1 MIPVSLTIKGLYSYQ
16 ARQTIEFDRLLE
28 GQLFGIFGSVGSG
41 KSSILEAIT
50 FALYGQSERL
60 DRNDN
65 RNYNMMN
72 LKSDE
77 LLIDFI
83 FKNFDETEYR
93 FVVRGKRHGK
103 DFEKVNTYERTAY
116 KSVSGSWI
124 PLESAMAD
132 SVLGLSYDNFRRTVI
147 IPQGKFQEFL
157 QLGDK
162 DRTNMLKEIFQLQK
176 YEFSGQV
183 SALEKRS
190 NDALNTLKGQLL
202 QYEFIDPEGVSAKE
216 QYVKELE
223 SSLLNSR
230 KETAALDKIVKEQLD
245 LKRLFDE
252 LETERKNLEAL
263 LADEEHY
270 QQIEKKIT
278 DYEYCIRHFKE
289 GLNRVQ
295 ELEKDIRFQKEQ
307 IKKTDE
313 ELFNCNNE
321 LHLLEQRFEPLKNE
335 YQQLEK
341 LSRMRD
347 ELGHIASILRLK
359 NEIDELNKR
368 SEKARPFIE
377 KAGADKNLAEENIS
391 RIKERLFKEKQE
403 MPDMNLV
410 TQIRIWHQERK
421 NYERNIISLAAEA
434 GEVVGKLEDLNKELK
449 LVLKEHAF
457 FNPQAPQPLAFYIEQ
472 IGLFLS
478 ENKEEAEVLSSLI
491 EQYNVQLK
499 LGEFAES
506 LSGGG
511 RCPLCG
517 SEHHPQILIIEN
529 VQEQIQE
536 AKTQLKELKMK
547 ESAAREALQSLHRL
561 KVKQEQ
567 FLHNQK
573 MLQDKLDAEK
583 SKQAAHRAVFQWE
596 GWDKDDEAL
605 VEKAFERAEIITKN
619 IKQLE
624 KNLEEAEKVY
634 KGSAA
639 DLEKYRKALNDF
651 DINRAALTAQHST
664 LRQQLYLLS
673 LSDYEHF
680 SMNELEEKIRD
691 TDRQIST
698 VKKDFET
705 LNKEIHDHQSA
716 KVQLLER
723 LNMSRIALEKD
734 EKLIQKIQSELEEC
748 REKSHL
754 KNWEEIKQLLHEQ
767 PDIDRLKARLLSYQQ
782 RCYSHR
788 QSILK
793 LEGKTTDKSFDL
805 SYFEDIQARLSQ
817 RQQELQEMN
826 DMLVK
831 ERAELAKQQRELA
844 SKINLQKNLE
854 KLQQRA
860 ENLNTM
866 KQLFKGSGF
875 VNYISSVYLH
885 NLCEAANERF
895 YKLTRQSLRLEVT
908 EKNEFQ
914 VRDFLND
921 GKVRNVKTLSGGQTF
936 QASLS
941 LALALAESVQHQTR
955 SKQNFFFMDEGF
967 GSLDKESL
975 QTAFETLKSLRKE
988 NRMVGIISHVDDLQQ
1003 EIEVYLK
1010 VTNDPIHG
1018 SRIRGSWE

>member
-1 MIPVSLTIKGLYSYQ
+1 
-16 ARQTIEFDRLLE
+16 
-28 GQLFGIFGSVGSG
+28 
-41 KSSILEAIT
+41 
-50 FALYGQSERL
+50 
-60 DRNDN
+60 
-65 RNYNMMN
+65 
-72 LKSDE
+72 
-77 LLIDFI
+77 
-83 FKNFDETEYR
+83 
-93 FVVRGKRHGK
+93 KRHGK

-434 GEVVGKLEDLNKELK
+434 GEMVGKLEDLNKELK
-449 LVLKEHAF
+449 LVL
-457 FNPQAPQPLAFYIEQ
+457 
-472 IGLFLS
+472 
-478 ENKEEAEVLSSLI
+478 
-491 EQYNVQLK
+491 
-499 LGEFAES
+499 
-506 LSGGG
+506 
-511 RCPLCG
+511 
-517 SEHHPQILIIEN
+517 
-529 VQEQIQE
+529 
-536 AKTQLKELKMK
+536 
-547 ESAAREALQSLHRL
+547 
-561 KVKQEQ
+561 
-567 FLHNQK
+567 
-573 MLQDKLDAEK
+573 
-583 SKQAAHRAVFQWE
+583 
-596 GWDKDDEAL
+596 
-605 VEKAFERAEIITKN
+605 
-619 IKQLE
+619 
-624 KNLEEAEKVY
+624 
-634 KGSAA
+634 
-639 DLEKYRKALNDF
+639 
-651 DINRAALTAQHST
+651 
-664 LRQQLYLLS
+664 
-673 LSDYEHF
+673 
-680 SMNELEEKIRD
+680 
-691 TDRQIST
+691 
-698 VKKDFET
+698 
-705 LNKEIHDHQSA
+705 
-716 KVQLLER
+716 
-723 LNMSRIALEKD
+723 
-734 EKLIQKIQSELEEC
+734 
-748 REKSHL
+748 
-754 KNWEEIKQLLHEQ
+754 
-767 PDIDRLKARLLSYQQ
+767 
-782 RCYSHR
+782 
-788 QSILK
+788 
-793 LEGKTTDKSFDL
+793 
-805 SYFEDIQARLSQ
+805 
-817 RQQELQEMN
+817 
-826 DMLVK
+826 
-831 ERAELAKQQRELA
+831 
-844 SKINLQKNLE
+844 
-854 KLQQRA
+854 
-860 ENLNTM
+860 
-866 KQLFKGSGF
+866 
-875 VNYISSVYLH
+875 
-885 NLCEAANERF
+885 
-895 YKLTRQSLRLEVT
+895 
-908 EKNEFQ
+908 
-914 VRDFLND
+914 
-921 GKVRNVKTLSGGQTF
+921 
-936 QASLS
+936 
-941 LALALAESVQHQTR
+941 
-955 SKQNFFFMDEGF
+955 
-967 GSLDKESL
+967 
-975 QTAFETLKSLRKE
+975 
-988 NRMVGIISHVDDLQQ
+988 
-1003 EIEVYLK
+1003 
-1010 VTNDPIHG
+1010 
-1018 SRIRGSWE
+1018 